1 MTGARARAD
10 RASHGRC
17 DGSNHRRRR
26 RRRSGRRRRRSF
38 SSRSPATDRRKRAV
52 RRASPATA
60 AARRSRRGSGGGAA
74 HLLPGGE
81 GRRKKRRWK
90 HEKHARAETRRES
103 VRAKARLACL
113 ACLAQS
119 LLLALSQFFVRADP
133 RLRSGP
139 GSPGSNEPPAP
150 SLAEAR
156 ACDPREF
163 CSVARPPALP
173 RFPSLALQPSG
184 QALLLSDSPSSSPSR
199 EQENDRERG
208 FALVDFFL
216 GGKKKKP

>member
-1 MTGARARAD
+1 MFGGAKEISTNRSDSPGWICCCCCCCGGGRRRRASAESQLACRRSRCRGAAEPVRQLLAQGDMTGARARAD

-90 HEKHARAETRRES
+90 HEKHAPAETRRES

-119 LLLALSQFFVRADP
+119 LLLAPSQFF
-133 RLRSGP
+133 
-139 GSPGSNEPPAP
+139 
-150 SLAEAR
+150 
-156 ACDPREF
+156 C
-163 CSVARPPALP
+163 
-173 RFPSLALQPSG
+173 
-184 QALLLSDSPSSSPSR
+184 
-199 EQENDRERG
+199 
-208 FALVDFFL
+208 
-216 GGKKKKP
+216 

>member
-1 MTGARARAD
+1 MPR
-10 RASHGRC
+10 
-17 DGSNHRRRR
+17 
-26 RRRSGRRRRRSF
+26 
-38 SSRSPATDRRKRAV
+38 PLLLQQ
-52 RRASPATA
+52 
-60 AARRSRRGSGGGAA
+60 GGPVEEAGAA
-74 HLLPGGE
+74 PRICCLAEKGDE
-81 GRRKKRRWK
+81 KRGDGNTRNTP
-90 HEKHARAETRRES
+90 EQKHA
-103 VRAKARLACL
+103 AKVQEQKHAWLAWL
-113 ACLAQS
+113 AWLS
-119 LLLALSQFFVRADP
+119 LSSSPSLSFFVRADP

-208 FALVDFFL
+208 FALVVFFFFF
-216 GGKKKKP
+216 GKKKKP